1 MELDSS
7 TFQLHGPRLK
17 NCRLAF
23 KYGVVK
29 CSRFVKNRWSITLAP
44 TIFTDIS
51 VYNIGNC
58 AIDVAPKDPDPVL
71 RCFCCRCCCR
81 RRDSSRKMMAVSFEV
96 SKISWTNFLVTRTH
110 RRILC
115 WSCDYR
121 ERSNLKI
128 NKYRGNRD
136 IFVEFFVET
145 QLFVFNN
152 RSHVFPFK
160 RVLAESHVSS

>member
-1 MELDSS
+1 MALLSARDLWKIVGRSRSRQRFLRIFPYIILETVRS
-7 TFQLHGPRLK
+7 TLLQKIQIQFYVAFVVVVARL
-17 NCRLAF
+17 
-23 KYGVVK
+23 
-29 CSRFVKNRWSITLAP
+29 
-44 TIFTDIS
+44 
-51 VYNIGNC
+51 
-58 AIDVAPKDPDPVL
+58 
-71 RCFCCRCCCR
+71 R

-160 RVLAESHVSS
+160 RVLAKSHVSS